1 MSDVNK
7 PENQQADL
15 KCPFNPDQYKIDAIA
30 APVGTSPWAL
40 IQVYLGHQVHRSDWD
55 APDEYIHLV
64 PGNGN
69 DIAPSIQKRDKHGML
84 TSWQPTQEDLMACD
98 WNLLKSET
106 KPKPDDCMLS
116 FDLAVGT
123 GKYSDSDHEYGY
135 LADDEFESGPAHQ
148 DPFGTLTN
156 LQNKTDITKFSFFTW
171 DSDIQKLRV
180 RVSSDNNHEGYQ
192 KMVKLFG
199 KNLTITSNGV
209 SYSLGQATEVST
221 AGQKD
226 YEFVGQ
232 YQNDDAKK
240 LGNLL
245 QQNVGKTLHFC
256 FNWK

>member
-1 MSDVNK
+1 MSEINK

-106 KPKPDDCMLS
+106 KPKPVECMLS
-116 FDLAVGT
+116 FDLEVGT
-123 GKYSDSDHEYGY
+123 GKFSDSEQNWGY
-135 LADDEFESGPAHQ
+135 LADDELESGNEG
-148 DPFGTLTN
+148 PFGTLTN
-156 LQNKTDITKFSFFTW
+156 FQNKTDITKFSYFVW
-171 DSDIQKLRV
+171 DDVDQDIFI
-180 RVSSDNNHEGYQ
+180 RVSSDNNNEGHQ
-192 KMVKLFG
+192 KMVALFA
-199 KNLTITSNGV
+199 KDLTV
-209 SYSLGQATEVST
+209 T
-221 AGQKD
+221 AGGIPYHLGSSTDASLSGEGK
-226 YEFVGQ
+226 YEFAGE
-232 YQNDDAKK
+232 YQNNDAPK
-240 LGNLL
+240 LGDLL
-245 QQNVGKTLHFC
+245 KQNVDKTLSFC

>member
-1 MSDVNK
+1 MSEINK
-7 PENQQADL
+7 PENDSTDL

-116 FDLAVGT
+116 FDLKIGT
-123 GKYSDSDHEYGY
+123 SSGSSGQDCGY
-135 LADDEFESGPAHQ
+135 LADEEFAGAGEH
-148 DPFGTLTN
+148 PFGTLTN
-156 LQNKTDITKFSFFTW
+156 LQNKTDITKFSYFALNGGGIW
-171 DSDIQKLRV
+171 I
-180 RVSSDNNHEGYQ
+180 RVSSDNSQEGYQ
-192 KMVKLFG
+192 KMVELFK
-199 KNLTITSNGV
+199 KNLTVTVGSL
-209 SYSLGQATEVST
+209 SYHLGSTEYNSSM
-221 AGQKD
+221 GIQP
-226 YEFVGQ
+226 YEFHGG
-232 YQNDDAKK
+232 YSGIDATN
-240 LGNLL
+240 LGDLL
-245 QQNVGKTLHFC
+245 TQNVGNTLSFC